1 MAGNLAHI
9 RLVLIPAVITIGL
22 TMTAVNEGHD
32 AFKASCV
39 VLGPITAFV
48 LHLNLILVS
57 IDDGLPGFY

>member
-9 RLVLIPAVITIGL
+9 RLVLIATVITIGL

-48 LHLNLILVS
+48 LHLNLILIS
-57 IDDGLPGFY
+57 INYGFPGLY